1 MKKFFLPAIA
11 CCMLSIHCHAQD
23 TVYLRKKNNNSI
35 VYTDRPPQVLLIELY
50 GRGLVYSANYDTRFK
65 KQIGGAGFSAGLG
78 VLTVSG
84 FTVITIPVSFNYL
97 MGGTK
102 GKFFETG
109 AGITYLNTKSS
120 DIFNSD
126 SPRKS
131 STLMGNFTFGYR
143 SQPLNEGFC
152 FRAGLNLLAGGGYFG
167 PYPYISFGYSF

>member
-1 MKKFFLPAIA
+1 MKKIVLPAIA
-11 CCMLSIHCHAQD
+11 CFMFNIHSGAQD
-23 TVYLRKKNNNSI
+23 TVYLRKKTSNSI
-35 VYTDRPPQVLLIELY
+35 VYTDRAPQAIFIELY
-50 GRGLVYSANYDTRFK
+50 GKGLVYSANYDSRFK

-78 VLTVSG
+78 VLTVTD
-84 FTVITIPVSFNYL
+84 FTIVTIPVSFNYL
-97 MGGTK
+97 MGGKK

-120 DIFNSD
+120 DIFSSD

-131 STLMGNFTFGYR
+131 STIMGNFTFGYR
-143 SQPLNEGFC
+143 SQPLNGGFC